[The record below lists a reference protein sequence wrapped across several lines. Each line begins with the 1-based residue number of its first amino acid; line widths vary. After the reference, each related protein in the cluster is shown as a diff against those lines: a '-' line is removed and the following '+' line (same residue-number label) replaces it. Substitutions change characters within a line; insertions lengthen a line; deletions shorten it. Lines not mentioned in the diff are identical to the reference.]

1 MLYRE
6 VPKNGDKLSI
16 LGFGAMRLPKKDGA
30 IDQEKAT
37 ALLRHAID
45 NGINYIDTAWTYQK
59 EQSENFLGNALADGY
74 REKVRIATKMPH
86 WLIRDRQDMDKIL
99 QFQLNKLHT
108 DYIDYYLI
116 HSLTKGGWEKM
127 KENGVL
133 EFLDRAKNDGR
144 IRNTGFSFH
153 DNVELFKEIID
164 SYDWDICLIQ
174 YNYLDEHNQAG
185 TEGLRYAAEKGIAVM
200 VMEPLRGGNLA
211 RNTTP
216 EISDIWNEA
225 DVKRTPAEWALRWVW
240 NHPEVTVVLSGMNDI
255 SQVDENIRTASEAY
269 PNSLNQKELDT
280 VARVA
285 EKYSDLMTIPC
296 TGCNYC
302 MPCPAGVNIPGCFE
316 LYNSRE
322 IFKGTGNDDTQY
334 RYLLYQMGIL
344 GKRSS
349 ASLCINC
356 GKCKEQCPQYIDIPV
371 KMIEVEAQFESPVI
385 KLKATAMRHILPFF
399 RQFSLF
405 KNRQRNKN

>member
-30 IDQEKAT
+30 IDNERAS
-37 ALLRHAID
+37 ALLRYAID
-45 NGINYIDTAWTYQK
+45 NGINYIDTAWTYHK
-59 EQSENFLGNALADGY
+59 EQSENFLGSALADGY

-86 WLIRDRQDMDKIL
+86 WLIRNQEDMDRLLGL
-99 QFQLNKLHT
+99 QLSRLRT
-108 DYIDYYLI
+108 DHIDYYLI
-116 HSLTKGGWEKM
+116 HSLTESGWENM
-127 KENGVL
+127 KNSGVL
-133 EFLDRAKNDGR
+133 EFLDRAKRDGR
-144 IRNTGFSFH
+144 IRNAGFSFH
-153 DNVELFKEIID
+153 DNVEVFKEIVD

-211 RNTTP
+211 RNMPP
-216 EISDIWNEA
+216 EVSDIWNGA
-225 DVKRTPAEWALRWVW
+225 DMRRTPAEWGLRWIW
-240 NHPEVTVVLSGMNDI
+240 NHPEVTVVLSGMNEI

-269 PNSLNQKELDT
+269 PNSLTRTELDT

-285 EKYSDLMTIPC
+285 EKYRDLMTIPC

-302 MPCPAGVNIPGCFE
+302 MPCPAGVDIPGCFE

-322 IFKGTGNDDTQY
+322 IFKGVSDNDTQY
-334 RYLLYQMGIL
+334 RYLLYHMGIL
-344 GKRSS
+344 GSRSS

-356 GKCKEQCPQYIDIPV
+356 GKCKEQCPQHIDIPERM
-371 KMIEVEAQFESPVI
+371 KEVEARFERPVI
-385 KLKATAMRHILPFF
+385 KAKASAMRLILPLF
-399 RQFSLF
+399 RRISLF
-405 KNRQRNKN
+405 KSRQRNKN